1 MELSSISLT
10 HKSQKGDDCFG
21 RIRPNG
27 PPNVFIGGRH
37 SPFEGNLRAIGQS
50 KIEITLQV
58 PKVQEFVTRQDVL
71 RVKYNGEG
79 GPDYAVASS
88 GKILLLSVAFL
99 DDVFKYF
106 SRRRDVPS
114 DLTAM

>member
-37 SPFEGNLRAIGQS
+37 SLFEGNLRAIGQS

-79 GPDYAVASS
+79 GIPLRA
-88 GKILLLSVAFL
+88 GGLSVLTDITKPF
-99 DDVFKYF
+99 D
-106 SRRRDVPS
+106 SRRDTSSCVAPFRS
-114 DLTAM
+114 LLCS